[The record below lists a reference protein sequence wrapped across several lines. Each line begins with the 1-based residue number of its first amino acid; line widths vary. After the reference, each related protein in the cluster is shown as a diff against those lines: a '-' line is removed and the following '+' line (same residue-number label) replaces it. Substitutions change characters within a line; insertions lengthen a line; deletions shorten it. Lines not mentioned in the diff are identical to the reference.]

1 MTTAGHYGDTDH
13 HGATAVTTGPG
24 IVLITVLGTVLTTPL
39 VTVLTTPLVTV
50 LTTPLV
56 TVLTTPLVTVL
67 TRVAGHDEPAGFLI
81 ATERV

>member
-50 LTTPLV
+50 LT
-56 TVLTTPLVTVL
+56 
-67 TRVAGHDEPAGFLI
+67 RVAGHDEPAGFLI

>member
-56 TVLTTPLVTVL
+56 TVLT
-67 TRVAGHDEPAGFLI
+67 RVAGHDEPAGFLI

>member
-1 MTTAGHYGDTDH
+1 
-13 HGATAVTTGPG
+13 VTTGPG
-24 IVLITVLGTVLTTPL
+24 IVLTTVPGTVLTTPL

-56 TVLTTPLVTVL
+56 TVLARVAGRILTMTPDA
-67 TRVAGHDEPAGFLI
+67 AGHDEPAGFLI

>member
-50 LTTPLV
+50 LARVAGRILTMTPDA
-56 TVLTTPLVTVL
+56 
-67 TRVAGHDEPAGFLI
+67 AGHDEPAGFLI